1 VSLPTQQDVVLQL
14 SEIARRLELKTHEI
28 AELDESAVRAKSRF
42 EVAFARSFLSSTGS
56 VDFRKQTAVLATS
69 DAKLD
74 AEIGEAKVRAAR
86 ESIRTMRDR
95 LDVGRS
101 LNAAVRAEF
110 QAGAVGQNT

>member
-1 VSLPTQQDVVLQL
+1 MTLPSQQDVVLEL
-14 SEIARRLELKTHEI
+14 SRLARALDAKTEEIAR
-28 AELDESAVRAKSRF
+28 LDEQAVRAKSRF
-42 EVAFARSFLSSTGS
+42 EVAFARTFLTTPGS
-56 VDFRKQTAVLATS
+56 MDVRKQTAVLGTA

-86 ESIRTMRDR
+86 EAIRTLRDR

-110 QAGAVGQNT
+110 AAGAVGQP